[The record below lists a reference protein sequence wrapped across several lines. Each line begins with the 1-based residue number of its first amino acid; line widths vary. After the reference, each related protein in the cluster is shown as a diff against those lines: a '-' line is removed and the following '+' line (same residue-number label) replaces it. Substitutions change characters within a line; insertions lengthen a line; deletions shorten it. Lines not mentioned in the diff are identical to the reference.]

1 MSRWEGNFGRFT
13 ETSDKARNVSL
24 LTKVITSTRP
34 YIVRNE
40 QRTPNYYFDGKSK
53 LVMAVSSSSFADPD
67 ESALYK
73 LEWLL
78 NNDRWELQYSEVSTL
93 HSWINNPASENKWT
107 QPIVIMTSVLEPSIR
122 YFGWATQFD
131 FSNGNR
137 EQRDWFDE
145 YSAELRNVMP
155 EWLQITYNE
164 QGEQPMT
171 ITFPLLKWDPQYLAR
186 FRDDDGV

>member
-164 QGEQPMT
+164 QGDQPMT